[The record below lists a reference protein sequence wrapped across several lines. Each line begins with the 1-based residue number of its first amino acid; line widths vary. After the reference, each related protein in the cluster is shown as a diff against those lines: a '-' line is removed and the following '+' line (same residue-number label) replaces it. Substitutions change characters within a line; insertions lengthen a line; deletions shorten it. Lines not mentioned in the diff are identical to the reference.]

1 MQILNA
7 RIIRWSRNWW
17 PLLAWATATVLS
29 FQSLLYIG
37 ERFAAVT
44 SGYRP
49 FDLQNPLSRGDILTQ
64 LPAYTTSSRS
74 LYWIFIIADTIF
86 PVVAAM
92 PLVLLL
98 AKVLGAIG
106 QLWSTLILGR
116 GFALTPLL
124 LAVLDWVENAF
135 FVATVALYPQDIAVW
150 VALAVATKVT
160 KIALIAGCNIM
171 LVGLVIYA
179 GVRWLL
185 ARRQH
190 APERPTIGQ

>member
-1 MQILNA
+1 MHGLNQ

-17 PLLAWATATVLS
+17 ALLAWATASLLS
-29 FQSLLYIG
+29 LQSLFYIG

-49 FDLQNPLSRGDILTQ
+49 FDLQNPLGRDDILAQ
-64 LPAYTTSSRS
+64 LPAYTATSRS
-74 LYWIFIIADTIF
+74 LYWVFIGADMIF

-98 AKVLGAIG
+98 AKALQAIG
-106 QLWSTLILGR
+106 RPWATLALGR

-124 LAVLDWVENAF
+124 IAALDWVENAF
-135 FVATVALYPQDIAVW
+135 FVATVALYPQDITGWA
-150 VALAVATKVT
+150 AFAAGTKVT
-160 KIALIAGCNIM
+160 KLSLIGGCNIT
-171 LVGLVIYA
+171 LVSLAVYA
-179 GVRWLL
+179 GVRLLL

-190 APERPTIGQ
+190 APEHPTTGR